1 MRPHSTTEQALRW
14 LLQRALACLAVLA
27 PACAP
32 EGPANPE
39 TTTWKP
45 EDPVSGDFFVQ
56 APIQPPPPMAH
67 PAPEPAPAAAA
78 PVEVDE
84 APRPSRVKARGQ
96 RPRIDPGAGKVGQ
109 PSASAQVERDGGD
122 GRDELQR
129 DILLRTARNA
139 YKLGRLDEALSL
151 HEKLLKMHPGDR
163 ESLVEYAGLLVEA
176 DRLKEAR
183 ARYEELVRLSPSDLD
198 ARRNLADAY
207 INGGYYEEA
216 AEQLETV
223 VRRDPE
229 DVDSAALLA
238 RVLAWSR
245 EYVAAGEV
253 WRMHLQTLDLR
264 DAENRRLVAPVLLD
278 LQRPNEALPHLEML
292 VRDHPDEVEWGL
304 HLVRCQAQLGDS
316 DGAGRTVAGLA
327 EVEPENTGTRI
338 ELGNQ
343 MVLSGQYKLA
353 MGVYQQVLA
362 VDPDNQRA
370 RLGTAEI
377 ALAGYQ
383 PAPAKRVLD
392 ALRPEMEKERPFQK
406 ASARYHG
413 LVGEHGAA
421 AAQWEDLLRAKE
433 DDHDARIAYGELL
446 RQSGE
451 HERAKSQ
458 FQKVVGDSPAAV
470 EARLGYARALYD
482 QGLHEQ
488 GVAACQALA
497 KEEDY
502 APEVLITLCRGLQ
515 KLGNA
520 EQAERL
526 CRAWLA
532 KNPEDTGARIQV
544 RIALGRALQ
553 ARERPLE
560 AVREFQEA
568 MKHPSGRTPECAYWL
583 SRCHGEIGSKDR
595 AQTALLA
602 APTKQMGDDVRAWI
616 ELGEIA
622 LGEGDWRR
630 AIAAFEHVLRF
641 EPENLAARVRLGEA
655 QNIALARGEKVDP
668 RRTLQQV
675 VAASEQNS
683 RARLALA
690 RTCIIERDYEAA
702 GEQYKLLL
710 AADASSFVARRDYAR
725 TLYWNHDYD
734 ASSKAYAKVVDA
746 DLAEIAPV
754 DPFGEAS
761 AASAYNGGLDYEAA
775 LATARA
781 IELEKEAKE
790 LKDYRPRQA
799 EDRYREL
806 ITAEPANFEA
816 RFDLAQ
822 LYHGAGQTQKA
833 IGEYEQIVEL
843 SPLHREAPLALEHAK
858 TMTNPRVV
866 GGLWTS
872 DARGREGLYQID
884 STEQFV
890 LYQHPIGDADEYIGA
905 GYGWRRYEPEGDEPL
920 LGSLFIG
927 EGRKKI
933 GDHTA
938 LFARLEI
945 PTWDEEDRFDSRLLY
960 RLAMQH
966 ETWGGLRI
974 SAEIFEE
981 NVAENAETLREDI
994 HRTGFRAGLA
1004 YKASRRF
1011 DYGASAMLAE
1021 YSQAEDYAEDSGNTR
1036 YELNAFGS
1044 YLVSFAPKQLQLLAK
1059 ADFIS
1064 FDSDNDGIE
1073 VPENP
1078 NNWSGQL
1085 AHPYFAPGGYS
1096 VYSAVAEWKHWLNED
1111 YFVGANEFWYSI
1123 GLRAA
1128 IDDESE
1134 MFQEFWVGAHYD
1146 FAAWAA
1152 IDLRTQALSSDVID
1166 TSSTLAYLT
1175 LRWP

>member
-1 MRPHSTTEQALRW
+1 MRPYPMIERTARW
-14 LLQRALACLAVLA
+14 LSKCALACLAVLA

-32 EGPANPE
+32 DEASPTDA
-39 TTTWKP
+39 TTWKP
-45 EDPVSGDFFVQ
+45 ENPVSADFFVQ
-56 APIQPPPPMAH
+56 APIQAPPPMAH
-67 PAPEPAPAAAA
+67 PAPAPEPVASATT
-78 PVEVDE
+78 EVDE
-84 APRPSRVKARGQ
+84 EPRVGRVKPRTA
-96 RPRIDPGAGKVGQ
+96 RPRVDPSAKLGGG
-109 PSASAQVERDGGD
+109 PSASAQVEGAGVERG
-122 GRDELQR
+122 DELQR

-183 ARYEELVRLSPSDLD
+183 LRYEELVRLSPSDLD

-207 INGGYYEEA
+207 INGGYYAEA

-245 EYVAAGEV
+245 DYVAAGEI
-253 WRMHLQTLDLR
+253 WRMHLQTLDMR
-264 DAENRRLVAPVLLD
+264 DAENRRLAAPVLLD

-292 VRDHPDEVEWGL
+292 VKDHPDEVEWGL
-304 HLVRCQAQLGDS
+304 YLVRCQAQLGDS
-316 DGAGRTVAGLA
+316 EGAGRTVAELA
-327 EVEPENTGTRI
+327 EVEPENTTTRI

-353 MGVYQQVLA
+353 MGVYEQVLA

-392 ALRPEMEKERPFQK
+392 ALRGKMDKERPFQK

-446 RQSGE
+446 RQAGE

-458 FQKVVGDSPAAV
+458 FQKVVGETPAAV
-470 EARLGYARALYD
+470 EARLGFARALYD
-482 QGLHEQ
+482 QGLHAD
-488 GVAACQALA
+488 GVAVCQALA
-497 KEEDY
+497 KEDDY

-526 CRAWLA
+526 CRSWLA

-583 SRCHGEIGSKDR
+583 SRCHAEIGSQQR

-622 LGEGDWRR
+622 LGEGDWQR

-675 VAASEQNS
+675 IATSEQNA

-702 GEQYKLLL
+702 GTQYKLLSR
-710 AADASSFVARRDYAR
+710 AANTRARCIGTTTTRPLPRPTTRWWKRISPRSRPSTRSATPARPAPTTEDSTTKRRSPRRAPSSSRR
-725 TLYWNHDYD
+725 
-734 ASSKAYAKVVDA
+734 
-746 DLAEIAPV
+746 
-754 DPFGEAS
+754 
-761 AASAYNGGLDYEAA
+761 
-775 LATARA
+775 
-781 IELEKEAKE
+781 
-790 LKDYRPRQA
+790 RPRSSRTT
-799 EDRYREL
+799 ERGKPR
-806 ITAEPANFEA
+806 TA
-816 RFDLAQ
+816 
-822 LYHGAGQTQKA
+822 
-833 IGEYEQIVEL
+833 I
-843 SPLHREAPLALEHAK
+843 
-858 TMTNPRVV
+858 
-866 GGLWTS
+866 
-872 DARGREGLYQID
+872 
-884 STEQFV
+884 
-890 LYQHPIGDADEYIGA
+890 
-905 GYGWRRYEPEGDEPL
+905 
-920 LGSLFIG
+920 
-927 EGRKKI
+927 
-933 GDHTA
+933 
-938 LFARLEI
+938 
-945 PTWDEEDRFDSRLLY
+945 
-960 RLAMQH
+960 
-966 ETWGGLRI
+966 
-974 SAEIFEE
+974 
-981 NVAENAETLREDI
+981 
-994 HRTGFRAGLA
+994 
-1004 YKASRRF
+1004 AS
-1011 DYGASAMLAE
+1011 
-1021 YSQAEDYAEDSGNTR
+1021 
-1036 YELNAFGS
+1036 
-1044 YLVSFAPKQLQLLAK
+1044 
-1059 ADFIS
+1059 
-1064 FDSDNDGIE
+1064 
-1073 VPENP
+1073 
-1078 NNWSGQL
+1078 
-1085 AHPYFAPGGYS
+1085 
-1096 VYSAVAEWKHWLNED
+1096 
-1111 YFVGANEFWYSI
+1111 
-1123 GLRAA
+1123 
-1128 IDDESE
+1128 
-1134 MFQEFWVGAHYD
+1134 
-1146 FAAWAA
+1146 
-1152 IDLRTQALSSDVID
+1152 
-1166 TSSTLAYLT
+1166 
-1175 LRWP
+1175 